1 MGIIPDGH
9 PELWQVTFAVTDRD
23 VAAATAEDL
32 GGTVVDSEDA
42 EWTKTATV
50 RDPQGA
56 EFVLSQFTP
65 PKGSPN

>member
-1 MGIIPDGH
+1 MSAEAPGH
-9 PELWQVTFAVTDRD
+9 YLIATIGGED
-23 VAAATAEDL
+23 AAAKA
-32 GGTVVDSEDA
+32 VDTQDS

-65 PKGSPN
+65 PGG